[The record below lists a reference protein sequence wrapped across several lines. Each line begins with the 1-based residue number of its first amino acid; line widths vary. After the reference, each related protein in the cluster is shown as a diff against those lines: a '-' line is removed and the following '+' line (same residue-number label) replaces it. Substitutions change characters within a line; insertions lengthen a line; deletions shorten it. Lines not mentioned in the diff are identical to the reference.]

1 MKRMILLAAGLVLAG
16 NVLAQMP
23 VPRQPTKEEFQ
34 AAMMQ
39 QMQMMAV
46 MFDYRKSRLGFDE
59 TVAAIAT
66 SATKRGWS
74 VGQAHD
80 MQAAMKQS
88 GVNDAKRMKVLATC
102 PKNANER
109 LAKASQGKLPPLP
122 CRVTVFEGKDGKS
135 YVVRMNTTLLA
146 RGLKDEPAKVMAEIA
161 AEEMAMLKDI
171 VE

>member
-1 MKRMILLAAGLVLAG
+1 MKRLILFTAGAIFAG

-23 VPRQPTKEEFQ
+23 MQRQPTKEELQ

-46 MFDYRKSRLGFDE
+46 MFEYRKSRLGFDE
-59 TVAAIAT
+59 TVAAIAA
-66 SATKRGWS
+66 SATKRGWA

-88 GVNDAKRMKVLATC
+88 GVSDAKRMKVLSAC
-102 PKNANER
+102 PKETNER

-122 CRVTVFEGKDGKS
+122 CRITVFEGKDGKA

-146 RGLKDEPAKVMAEIA
+146 RALKDEPAKVMAEIA
-161 AEEMAMLKDI
+161 AEEAATLKDI